1 MKSTT
6 TQSLALLLAASARLA
21 HAAAVTYPGDLC
33 PSTCGKPLHCLNAG
47 WDWAYYANPLHNNGN
62 DYPGFSPESFKTKE
76 PVYAGVTGAIGG
88 PVGNAS
94 AGVAPIY
101 ESSADLNATYFALNQ
116 HAYLYACESGAWQFN
131 LTGVD
136 DAAFAW
142 LGDAAYSGWTA
153 KNANA
158 TAIWSFTNSRVHL
171 GSSSFVGQLT
181 GGQYY
186 PLRVVFGDGQGAG
199 SFNFT
204 ITSPSGV
211 VVHQSGVDSD
221 YLVRFSC
228 DLAQSAPRFPEFGK
242 ET

>member
-1 MKSTT
+1 MKSTI
-6 TQSLALLLAASARLA
+6 QSLALLLAASTPLT

-33 PSTCGKPLHCLNAG
+33 PSTCAKPLHCLNEG
-47 WDWAYYANPLHNNGN
+47 WDWAYYSNPLRNEGN
-62 DYPGFSPESFKTKE
+62 KYAGFSPESFKTKE
-76 PVYAGVTGAIGG
+76 PIYTGVTGAIGVRFTKG
-88 PVGNAS
+88 SP
-94 AGVAPIY
+94 GVAPVY
-101 ESSADLNATYFALNQ
+101 GSSTGLNTTFFALNQ

-142 LGDAAYSGWTA
+142 LGETAYSGWTE

-158 TAIWSFTNSRVHL
+158 TSKFTPANL
-171 GSSSFVGQLT
+171 GTSSFVSQLT

-186 PLRVVFGDGQGAG
+186 PLRVVFGNGQGIG
-199 SFNFT
+199 GFNFT

-211 VVHQSGVDSD
+211 VVHQSGTDSD

-228 DLAQSAPRFPEFGK
+228 DLANSAPRFQEFGK